1 MAKPNWKVILGS
13 ASLALVLI
21 STIVGYIY
29 AEGTGA
35 RDRDAKIIMNYSTAD
50 IVIRREQ
57 HIATEKNNI
66 QFREIMLAL
75 GKLQGTVEQI
85 ATSR

>member
-1 MAKPNWKVILGS
+1 MAKPNWKAILGGC
-13 ASLALVLI
+13 SLVLLLI

-29 AEGTGA
+29 AEGTGS
-35 RDRDAKIIMNYSTAD
+35 RDRDAKIIMDYSTAD

-57 HIATEKNNI
+57 QVLTEKNNI
-66 QFREIMLAL
+66 QFNEIMLAL

-85 ATSR
+85 ATHK